1 MTAALETWS
10 VIVGYI
16 SPNLIRIKNQSPLCG
31 KKKIPTAIMF
41 VLVIFD
47 K

>member
-1 MTAALETWS
+1 MTAAFVETWS

-31 KKKIPTAIMF
+31 KKIPTAIMF